1 MRSRGGGTGNGP
13 GAAAD
18 ERFGNF
24 SILFQLRALRNCSSS
39 GLRFTNPGSRGE
51 LTERF
56 ADNYCSFAYSA
67 LACFT
72 MGGRAGETECS
83 HGLPTTNYLR
93 PLRTRLPLAI
103 LTGKTLAAAEVG
115 CQSIRRNRP
124 HGDQWAPDFGP
135 P

>member
-1 MRSRGGGTGNGP
+1 MACCHSPLAYFQILGHPHAQDEKSWRRYWKRPGG
-13 GAAAD
+13 
-18 ERFGNF
+18 
-24 SILFQLRALRNCSSS
+24 SS